1 MRERSKDKAKAI
13 ILAAGRSTRL
23 RPLTED
29 IPKCLLSLGDET
41 ILDYQIRHLAKLNIE
56 RELIVVGYKRDL
68 IVEHIA
74 RSEYGIPITIVH
86 NKVFHETDN
95 AYSLSLAFEHIDPE
109 TDSILILDGDI
120 LFEFGLLRKLVQ
132 SPHDNVCIVD
142 NEKKIEPEDCK
153 VLVKNGFAASIGKS
167 VQGNAAYT
175 SMIRLSGP
183 LLSEF
188 THMLKEPRVKPEWYS
203 EPLNRLLLKH
213 PSAMHVVFTNGLLRC
228 EIDTYDDLL
237 RARTLRKKIN
247 ARARNA

>member
-1 MRERSKDKAKAI
+1 
-13 ILAAGRSTRL
+13 
-23 RPLTED
+23 
-29 IPKCLLSLGDET
+29 LLSLGDET

-120 LFEFGLLRKLVQ
+120 LFRIWSIAEACPITARQCLHRRQ
-132 SPHDNVCIVD
+132 R
-142 NEKKIEPEDCK
+142 KKIEPEDCK

-188 THMLKEPRVKPEWYS
+188 THMLKSRE
-203 EPLNRLLLKH
+203 
-213 PSAMHVVFTNGLLRC
+213 
-228 EIDTYDDLL
+228 
-237 RARTLRKKIN
+237 
-247 ARARNA
+247 